1 MSVTVV
7 ATSMRGRHYP
17 PLSKNHAYRR
27 RGIVIDCQAALAC
40 RSTLPDDAT
49 RDEAFNARR
58 WLIAALVLVLIIGA
72 GYMAFTAWTGGAYL
86 VNAAAIAGCQTPA
99 NRYGWSYVAINYDIA
114 DDSTPFQACTEV
126 RRRAVAV
133 LR

>member
-72 GYMAFTAWTGGAYL
+72 GYVAF
-86 VNAAAIAGCQTPA
+86 C
-99 NRYGWSYVAINYDIA
+99 RMD
-114 DDSTPFQACTEV
+114 
-126 RRRAVAV
+126 RRRLPRQRRRDRRLSDARQPVRLV
-133 LR
+133 LRSDQLRHRRRLDSVSSLY